1 MTIFVNDCV
10 KDGVGDSDGVSVSV
24 MVFDMDFR
32 DCIPMLD
39 SRSIGIS
46 IDFSSSVYLEV
57 YF

>member
-1 MTIFVNDCV
+1 MTIFVNDGV

>member
-1 MTIFVNDCV
+1 MTIFVNDGV

-46 IDFSSSVYLEV
+46 IDFYLICLS
-57 YF
+57 